1 MSMEHLNQNL
11 QELHEKL
18 EEMNARLEDAREER
32 NNLLRERFDLKEQRR
47 YLRGQLREAGAAGN
61 QDRAERLG
69 QRLEDLKEKLEQL
82 DARIEEIEH
91 VIEST
96 DGDIEEI
103 RDSLED
109 VRDAREEA
117 EAEGAENAASGAGE
131 KAGESAFNA
140 ESIDKAIEK
149 LNVLLQK
156 GLKKVA
162 DTLENVD
169 LEAVGQKA
177 TQAAKTV
184 TDAATGAAR
193 SVEKSWNEAKDNRSK
208 PGGIGDYRISGSG
221 VLDGGCYNR
230 VAISGSGTVS
240 SHLVCREL
248 KASGSFRAH
257 GDVDC
262 SGEIRASGSF
272 HCDGHLTAGGLSG
285 SGSVKIDG
293 DLKCGLLNVPG
304 SLNVGGSVSAGEARV
319 TGGMKVGGD
328 FEAESLNL
336 VGSLNIGGILNAE
349 AVNIRLAKSESTVSS
364 IGGAQVTVSQ
374 SMSAGLLAGILKPGY
389 GCLTC
394 ESIEGDDVDLSGV
407 KAKTVRGNHVVIH
420 SGCMIDVV
428 EYTETCSIEDGAVVG
443 SCAKV

>member
-1 MSMEHLNQNL
+1 MSMENLNQNL

-32 NNLLRERFDLKEQRR
+32 NSLLRERFDLKEQRR
-47 YLRGQLREAGAAGN
+47 YLRGQLREANAAGN
-61 QDRAERLG
+61 QDRADRLSL
-69 QRLEDLKEKLEQL
+69 RLEDLKGKLEQL
-82 DARIEEIEH
+82 DARIEEIENA
-91 VIEST
+91 IETT
-96 DGDIEEI
+96 DGDIDEI
-103 RDSLED
+103 HSSLAG
-109 VRDAREEA
+109 VRDARK
-117 EAEGAENAASGAGE
+117 GAENAENTDSVDGE
-131 KAGESAFNA
+131 ATGEPVFNGESL
-140 ESIDKAIEK
+140 DKAIEK
-149 LNVLLQK
+149 LNVLVQK

-177 TQAAKTV
+177 TKAAKTV
-184 TDAATGAAR
+184 TDVAVDAAR

-230 VAISGSGTVS
+230 VTISGSGTVS
-240 SHLVCREL
+240 SPLVCREL

-272 HCDGHLTAGGLSG
+272 HCDGNLTAGDLAG

-293 DLKCGLLNVPG
+293 DLKCGLMNVPG
-304 SLNVGGSVSAGEARV
+304 SLTVGGGVTAGEARV
-319 TGGMKVGGD
+319 TGGLKVGGD

-336 VGSLNIGGILNAE
+336 VGGMNIGGILNAE
-349 AVNIRLAKSESTVSS
+349 VVNIRLAKSESTVSS

-374 SMSAGLLAGILKPGY
+374 SVSAGLLSGILKPGY

-407 KAKTVRGNHVVIH
+407 KAKTVRGNRVVIH

>member
-1 MSMEHLNQNL
+1 MSMENLNQNL

-47 YLRGQLREAGAAGN
+47 YLRGQLRESNAAGN
-61 QDRAERLG
+61 QDRADRLS
-69 QRLEDLKEKLEQL
+69 QRLEDLKEKLEKL
-82 DARIEEIEH
+82 DARIEDLEH
-91 VIEST
+91 AIDTT
-96 DGDIEEI
+96 DGDIDVI

-117 EAEGAENAASGAGE
+117 ERTEDTDSE
-131 KAGESAFNA
+131 KADPPGETAFNGESL
-140 ESIDKAIEK
+140 DKAIEK
-149 LNVLLQK
+149 LNLLVQK

-162 DTLENVD
+162 DALENVD

-184 TDAATGAAR
+184 TGAAADAAR
-193 SVEKSWNEAKDNRSK
+193 SVEKSWNEAKDNRGR

-272 HCDGHLTAGGLSG
+272 HCDGNLTAGGLSG

-293 DLKCGLLNVPG
+293 DLKCGLMNVPG
-304 SLNVGGSVSAGEARV
+304 SLNVGGGVTAGEARV
-319 TGGMKVGGD
+319 TGGMKVGRD

-374 SMSAGLLAGILKPGY
+374 SISAGLLSGILKPGY